1 VPVTGAV
8 RIVVAS
14 DLERGLRSRLE
25 AAGVEVVARA
35 RTADA
40 FETAR
45 RAQAEA
51 VVVSIPAA
59 ASLPARERPPT
70 GSPAVPAA
78 LSDRELEVLRLVA
91 EGKGN
96 TEIAAALVISPKTV
110 KNHLSHI
117 LAKLGLRNRVQAA
130 VYAVRAGLTE
140 P

>member
-1 VPVTGAV
+1 
-8 RIVVAS
+8 
-14 DLERGLRSRLE
+14 
-25 AAGVEVVARA
+25 
-35 RTADA
+35 
-40 FETAR
+40 
-45 RAQAEA
+45 

-70 GSPAVPAA
+70 ASPAVPAS